1 MKLNTLRPRRLRR
14 TAAIRSMVR
23 ETSLEINDFIYP
35 IFVVPGPNVKE
46 EIPSDADGRNG

>member
-46 EIPSDADGRNG
+46 

>member
-23 ETSLEINDFIYP
+23 ERLWKSMTLFIR
-35 IFVVPGPNVKE
+35 FLLFPGQM
-46 EIPSDADGRNG
+46 